1 MFCVILVRRVDHL
14 SADLFIKAMIGML
27 IHFHHDGVSV
37 TLVSF
42 CPKETVGDTAVDLR
56 QRDHLLPLG

>member
-1 MFCVILVRRVDHL
+1 VDHL